1 MAEAL
6 PLKFGGRGDRL
17 FVHFD
22 VEEHYL
28 SLDTFIQTAESARKI
43 VKALDQTFFNGDL
56 GFEIIVLP
64 PREGTFLQSLG
75 IQRTHLGVAAA
86 VLGFFLT
93 PQGEAFTKGLTGQTT
108 SEWFEDAGHFI
119 REGVDWIG
127 ERLADHQQPE
137 EAPVEDTDIEI
148 ACRTAVG
155 IVTSMTRGIL
165 ELGSDA
171 LDKIGM
177 ELGDLPD
184 ALEARA
190 EFYAACIADK
200 NVKRIGFTPD
210 DDFPIPRNSFPERA
224 QKPARKKKEE
234 DEPEWVVATESIY
247 VNSPNW
253 NENKQKTRMWQG
265 VDSVR
270 HECLFVIED
279 AEFWGR
285 IRRKELLF
293 EGLDSLR
300 VQWAFQV
307 VDGKIKNRRVLR
319 VLEFNEKKLAE
330 PLTPDA
336 KSAILGSYTNVEAVR
351 GEHSLF
357 EYGSKKPDV

>member
-1 MAEAL
+1 MGSL
-6 PLKFGGRGDRL
+6 LIRL
-17 FVHFD
+17 F
-22 VEEHYL
+22 
-28 SLDTFIQTAESARKI
+28 
-43 VKALDQTFFNGDL
+43 
-56 GFEIIVLP
+56 
-64 PREGTFLQSLG
+64 
-75 IQRTHLGVAAA
+75 
-86 VLGFFLT
+86 
-93 PQGEAFTKGLTGQTT
+93 GEANATTQNNIDKLTGRFNMTLLR
-108 SEWFEDAGHFI
+108 SKLVVCEEVNLRPGSGDANTLKTYITEKF
-119 REGVDWIG
+119 
-127 ERLADHQQPE
+127 
-137 EAPVEDTDIEI
+137 
-148 ACRTAVG
+148 TAG
-155 IVTSMTRGIL
+155 
-165 ELGSDA
+165 A
-171 LDKIGM
+171 
-177 ELGDLPD
+177 
-184 ALEARA
+184 
-190 EFYAACIADK
+190 
-200 NVKRIGFTPD
+200 PD

-293 EGLDSLR
+293 EGLDSLK

-307 VDGKIKNRRVLR
+307 VDRKIKNRRVLR

-336 KSAILGSYTNVEAVR
+336 KSAILGSYTSIEAAR
-351 GEHSLF
+351 GEPSLF
-357 EYGSKKPDV
+357 DYGSKKPDP